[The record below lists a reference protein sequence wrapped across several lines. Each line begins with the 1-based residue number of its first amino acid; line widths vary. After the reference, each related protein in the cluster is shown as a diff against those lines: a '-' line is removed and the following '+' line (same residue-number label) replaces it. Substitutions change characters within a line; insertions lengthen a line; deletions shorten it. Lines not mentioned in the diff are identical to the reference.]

1 MLSIRSA
8 CHETNRKINTKKNF
22 FVAKIAKEIIGETC
36 CQLQRRAKDKHL
48 LWSSLVDRQANGSL
62 PPTNKTDSGP

>member
-8 CHETNRKINTKKNF
+8 WLETKRKMNPKEFFCGQNCKK
-22 FVAKIAKEIIGETC
+22 KIKGETC